1 MSASVSIPRL
11 LFIVSHLEVRESPSL
26 LARVAQQVVS
36 NFSGRAE
43 VELIDLPIAKV
54 LPYARRVESRREA
67 DAIICTGATGAYLRQ
82 QLSIPIVPL
91 SISGSDI
98 IQALEEALRYSRRI
112 AVLSARRSS
121 PEITALQRLCDVE
134 LSQGIYSTRDEAE
147 LLVDKFKVDGIEV
160 IIGTSMV
167 CEMARERGL
176 NGVLSI
182 SAAAIESALEEALS
196 LLMSERAEA
205 VRLNWINASLRH
217 LAEGVIA
224 VDALGSIQAL
234 NAVASGLLG
243 LRSDEALS
251 QNINELVPELDVR
264 GVLDSSV
271 PDKGRVLTL
280 NGHSVAVQTFPI
292 FDNARLVGAV
302 TILQESTAVSRIERQ
317 LRMNS
322 RRTEFRARYSL
333 DTIVGSSP
341 AMQKIVELSEVY
353 AKSDCSIVVIG
364 ESGTGKEL
372 FAQGIHNASR
382 RAKRAFV
389 AFNCA
394 AFPESLIE
402 SELFG
407 YEEGAFSG
415 ARKGGKPGLFEMAHM
430 GTIFLDEIGDMPLLL
445 QTRLLRVIQERET
458 IRLGGTQPVS
468 IDVRII
474 AATHRNLAER
484 VKEGLFREDLYYRL
498 NVLQLNIPPL
508 RDRGHDLHEIALSVI
523 REVGSRH
530 GLHQTESI
538 LESWMPTLKSH
549 HWPGNVR
556 ELENVIERL
565 ALHAATGKSDELL
578 EEIWPERN
586 QNRER
591 PVKEETASAGEK
603 PISEFLARQRQS
615 QREEEVELIKHAIAQ
630 AGGNV
635 VKAAREL
642 GISRSTLWRRLRPD

>member
-1 MSASVSIPRL
+1 MSASVSSPRL

-26 LARVAQQVVS
+26 LARVARQVVS
-36 NFSGRAE
+36 SFAGRAE
-43 VELIDLPIAKV
+43 VQLIDLPISKV
-54 LPYARRVESRREA
+54 LPYACRAEIRGEA

-91 SISGSDI
+91 SITGADV
-98 IQALEEALRYSRRI
+98 IQALEEAFRYSRRV
-112 AVLSARRSS
+112 AVLSTRNNA
-121 PEITALQRLCDVE
+121 PDLAALQRLCN
-134 LSQGIYSTRDEAE
+134 LKLTQGSYSTRDEAE
-147 LLVDKFKVDGIEV
+147 RLVDKFRDDGIEV
-160 IIGTSMV
+160 VIGTSMV

-176 NGVLSI
+176 NGVLAI
-182 SAAAIESALEEALS
+182 STTAIESALEEALS

-205 VRLNWINASLRH
+205 TRLNWINASLRH
-217 LAEGVIA
+217 LSEGVIA
-224 VDALGSIQAL
+224 VDSLGSIQAL
-234 NAVASGLLG
+234 NAVASSLLG
-243 LRSDEALS
+243 LGNDEAITQS
-251 QNINELVPELDVR
+251 IHELVPELDVR
-264 GVLDSSV
+264 GVLDSAV

-333 DTIVGSSP
+333 DTIVGSS
-341 AMQKIVELSEVY
+341 ASMHRIVKLSEIY
-353 AKSDCSIVVIG
+353 ARSDCSIVIIG

-415 ARKGGKPGLFEMAHM
+415 ARKGGKPGLFELAHM

-508 RDRGHDLHEIALSVI
+508 RERGHDLYEIALSVI

-530 GLHQTESI
+530 GLHQTENI
-538 LESWMPTLKSH
+538 LDSWMPTLKAH

-565 ALHAATGKSDELL
+565 ALHAATEKSDDLLDEL
-578 EEIWPERN
+578 WPERH
-586 QNRER
+586 QHRER
-591 PVKEETASAGEK
+591 PSKDEATASDQ

-615 QREEEVELIKHAIAQ
+615 QREEEVELIKQAIAQ